1 MTTLSVSVSQSEASV
16 GPGNQSESGEQSVS
30 VWGLQVWREEVS
42 SGGWCGLL
50 CAPET
55 GQGLLG
61 ETGAGGE
68 RQPGPVVVTGVS
80 HC

>member
-1 MTTLSVSVSQSEASV
+1 MSANQSPV
-16 GPGNQSESGEQSVS
+16 FGLGTNGRPGNSLGSG
-30 VWGLQVWREEVS
+30 EEVS
-42 SGGWCGLL
+42 SGGGLG